1 MEQSDEIVV
10 LADVRHSLKA
20 RRPPEQNDVR
30 MERDD
35 GRRECSVILFSGK
48 AHPNPA
54 RKPGK

>member
-1 MEQSDEIVV
+1 MEKSDEIVV

-20 RRPPEQNDVR
+20 RRPPEQNDVG

-48 AHPNPA
+48 AQPDPGRN
-54 RKPGK
+54 PGK